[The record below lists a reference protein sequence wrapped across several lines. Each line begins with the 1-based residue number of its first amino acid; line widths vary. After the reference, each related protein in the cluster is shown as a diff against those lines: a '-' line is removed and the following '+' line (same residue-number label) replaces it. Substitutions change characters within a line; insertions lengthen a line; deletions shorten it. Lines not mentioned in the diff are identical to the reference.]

1 MFEVGGVQ
9 MDPLDVISNIEKVI
23 PYFQPVFSADEH
35 KIIGYEVLGRIIHD
49 NGEAVS
55 LGPFFTGNDIP
66 DEYKMEV
73 DEKVTSKALD
83 KFISVNQEGL
93 IFINRDARLLMIDHG
108 ESFLELL
115 LHYKDKGLQL
125 NRIVLEL
132 SEKTFHGDFEQ
143 LLHVLLYYKTY
154 GIKVAIDNV
163 GGNMGE
169 LDRLSHFSPDILKV
183 DLSQLRNDAG
193 NKMYKDILFS
203 LSVLARKI
211 GASLLFE
218 NIEINYQLQFAWLN
232 GGRYYQGYYLKHP
245 SDTFLKSDVLKDK
258 LKEKC
263 QDYIRYEKK
272 HLEAGYQFADDLHKE
287 ITQTLIHLKKQTEDL
302 DVMLNGLAVTF
313 TDKCFRLYMCD
324 ENGFQVTSNILKVH
338 GNWETH
344 QRFKGK
350 NWSWRPYFLE
360 NILRM
365 RINKKGLLSDIYSD
379 IDSGEPIRTYS
390 YPFGNGV
397 YLFMDLS
404 YEFLFEEEG
413 LLY

>member
-1 MFEVGGVQ
+1 M

-35 KIIGYEVLGRIIHD
+35 KIIGYEVLGRMLQD
-49 NGEAVS
+49 NGEAET

-66 DEYKMEV
+66 DEYKIEV
-73 DEKVTSKALD
+73 DERVTERALD
-83 KFISVNQEGL
+83 QFISAKQEGL

-115 LHYKDKGLQL
+115 QRYNDKGLQL

-143 LLHVLLYYKTY
+143 LVHVLLYYKTY

-169 LDRLSHFSPDILKV
+169 LDRLSQFSPDILKV

-203 LSVLARKI
+203 LSMLARKI

-232 GGRYYQGYYLKHP
+232 GGRYYQGYYLKYP
-245 SDTFLKSDVLKDK
+245 SESFLETDILKDK

-287 ITQTLIHLKKQTEDL
+287 ITLTLSQLKKQTEDFDNL
-302 DVMLNGLAVTF
+302 LTGLADTF

-324 ENGFQVTSNILKVH
+324 ENGVQVTSNILKVD
-338 GNWETH
+338 GDWEVH

-360 NILRM
+360 NIIRM

-390 YPFGNGV
+390 YPFGNGL

-404 YEFLFEEEG
+404 YEFLFGEES

>member
-1 MFEVGGVQ
+1 
-9 MDPLDVISNIEKVI
+9 MDPLDIISNIEKVI

-35 KIIGYEVLGRIIHD
+35 KIIGYEVLGRIIHE

-73 DEKVTSKALD
+73 DENVTRKALNQ
-83 KFISVNQEGL
+83 FISANQEGL
-93 IFINRDARLLMIDHG
+93 IFINRDARLLMFDHG

-115 LHYKDKGLQL
+115 LDYKDKGLQL

-232 GGRYYQGYYLKHP
+232 GGRFYQGYYLKHP
-245 SDTFLKSDVLKDK
+245 SATFLKSEILKDK

-263 QDYIRYEKK
+263 EDYIRYEKK

-287 ITQTLIHLKKQTEDL
+287 ITQTLSQLKKQTEDFDKL
-302 DVMLNGLAVTF
+302 LTGLAVTF
-313 TDKCFRLYMCD
+313 ADKCFRLYMCD

-338 GNWETH
+338 GKWELH

-390 YPFGNGV
+390 YPFGNGL

-404 YEFLFEEEG
+404 YEFLFEEES

>member
-1 MFEVGGVQ
+1 MCKVGGVQ
-9 MDPLDVISNIEKVI
+9 MDPLDVISSIEKVI

-35 KIIGYEVLGRIIHD
+35 KIIGYEVLGRIMQE

-73 DEKVTSKALD
+73 DERVTSKALD

-245 SDTFLKSDVLKDK
+245 SDSFLKRDVLKDK

-287 ITQTLIHLKKQTEDL
+287 ITQTLTQLKKQTEDF
-302 DVMLNGLAVTF
+302 DVLLNELAVTF

-338 GNWETH
+338 GNWEIH

-404 YEFLFEEEG
+404 YEFLFEEES

>member
-1 MFEVGGVQ
+1 

-35 KIIGYEVLGRIIHD
+35 KIIGYEVLGRMLQD
-49 NGEAVS
+49 NGEAES

-66 DEYKMEV
+66 DEYKIEV
-73 DEKVTSKALD
+73 DERVTERALD
-83 KFISVNQEGL
+83 QFISAKQEGL

-115 LHYKDKGLQL
+115 QRYNDKGLQL

-143 LLHVLLYYKTY
+143 LVHVLLYYKTY

-169 LDRLSHFSPDILKV
+169 LDRLSQFSPDILKV

-203 LSVLARKI
+203 LSMLARKI

-232 GGRYYQGYYLKHP
+232 GGRYYQGYYLKYP
-245 SDTFLKSDVLKDK
+245 SESFLETDILKDK

-287 ITQTLIHLKKQTEDL
+287 ITLTLSQLKKQTEDFDNL
-302 DVMLNGLAVTF
+302 LTGLADTF

-324 ENGFQVTSNILKVH
+324 ENGFQVTSNILKVD
-338 GNWETH
+338 GDWEVH

-360 NILRM
+360 NIIRM

-390 YPFGNGV
+390 YPFGNGL

-404 YEFLFEEEG
+404 YEFLFGEES